1 MKRIYTILLIA
12 STLFFFA
19 CQQEE
24 NLAGGATGYLRLTV
38 NEDMST
44 NSRADVPEG
53 YKPEQ
58 IAVQIVNA
66 EGETVEETEDWEL
79 WQNKSIELPVGTY
92 TIKASSN
99 GWDGQAAGFDIPY
112 YTGSK
117 EVTITAGGEV
127 NETITC
133 TLANVKVTVNFDKA
147 LLTKVR
153 SVAATV
159 DDDAVSN
166 GASPTYSLSFESTET
181 RSAYFPVSRLF
192 ANITVVNNEG
202 ASNSMRKELT
212 DAEGNPVKARDHF
225 ILNIKESGTGESG
238 ISVTVDPTTHEYSYT
253 FNVSTKSEGSTTEPE
268 EPTGSATLVASP
280 WDRLAY
286 LKATNVDAG
295 TNGSIDGLKF
305 QYRATAVTLAEGD
318 ETPWTDI
325 VTTAEESTYIAML
338 TGLTASTTYEYR
350 VVNGEGTQIGSAQS
364 FTTGEADAQTALVN
378 GGFEDW
384 CERSAGTA
392 LGKKNTTFPCSETDY
407 DAGKLFWDTSNRGAN
422 SAGQLD
428 PTNKADDLIISG
440 TYAARLESKLVNA
453 VIIKAFAAASLYTGS
468 FGAANMDMSATINFG
483 QPFTSRPVALHGYYQ
498 YSPQNVDNVGDDL
511 PADATVSEGNPDQ
524 CAIYIALA
532 KKTYTVNN
540 RQENTFI
547 DFEGDE
553 NIIAYGT
560 IEGDYVKTNGAAN
573 GYTEFTIPLQY
584 KESQF
589 GAIPTHII
597 IVCSASKYGDY
608 FTGGEGSTLYVDDF
622 SLVYEGT
629 PAIWKNK

>member
-24 NLAGGATGYLRLTV
+24 NLTGGATGYLRLTV

-44 NSRADVPEG
+44 NSRAVPEN

-66 EGETVEETEDWEL
+66 EGETVKETEDWEL
-79 WQNKSIELPVGTY
+79 WSGKQIELPVGKY

-99 GWDGQAAGFDIPY
+99 GFDGKDAGFDIPY

-117 EVTITAGGEV
+117 GVTITANGEA
-127 NETITC
+127 NETIIC
-133 TLANVKVTVNFDKA
+133 KLANVKVTVNFDPA
-147 LLTKVR
+147 LIAKVR

-159 DDDAVSN
+159 DNDEVPNDGTPAV
-166 GASPTYSLSFESTET
+166 YSLAFDTEET
-181 RSAYFPVSRLF
+181 RSGYFPVTKLF
-192 ANITVVNNEG
+192 ASITVVNKDG
-202 ASNSMRKELT
+202 DSHSMRKELT

-225 ILNIKESGTGESG
+225 ILNIKETDTGEQG
-238 ISVTVDPTTHEYSYT
+238 ITVTVDPTTHEYSYT
-253 FNVSTKSEGSTTEPE
+253 FNVSTK
-268 EPTGSATLVASP
+268 PTSGATLTAGA

-286 LKATNVDAG
+286 LKATNVSTG
-295 TNGSIDGLKF
+295 TGVSTEGMKF
-305 QYRATAVTLAEGD
+305 QYRAAVETATLAED
-318 ETPWTDI
+318 EESGWTDV
-325 VTTAEESTYIAML
+325 VTTTEENNHTAML
-338 TGLTASTTYEYR
+338 TGLAAETAYEYR
-350 VVNGEGTQIGSAQS
+350 LVNGNGEVIATQS

-384 CERSAGTA
+384 CVRSAKTA
-392 LGKKNTTFPCSETDY
+392 LTNKNTTFPCSETDY
-407 DAGKLFWDTSNRGAN
+407 DAGNLYWDTSNRGAN
-422 SAGQLD
+422 SISQMD
-428 PTNKADDLIISG
+428 PTNKSTDFVIAG
-440 TYAARLESKLVNA
+440 TYAAKLQSVK
-453 VIIKAFAAASLYTGS
+453 VLGSIFAAASMYTGS
-468 FGAANMDMSATINFG
+468 FGDASMDMSATINFG
-483 QPFTSRPVALHGYYQ
+483 RSFTSRPIALHGYYQ
-498 YSPQNVDNVGDDL
+498 YSPANVDAVGDNL

-524 CAIYIALA
+524 CAIYVALT
-532 KKTYTVNN
+532 KKTYTINN
-540 RQENTFI
+540 KQEDTFI

-622 SLVYEGT
+622 SLVYDGA

>member
-66 EGETVEETEDWEL
+66 EGETVEETEDWIL

-117 EVTITAGGEV
+117 EVTIAADKEV

-159 DDDAVSN
+159 DNDAVSN
-166 GASPTYSLSFESTET
+166 GTSATYRLAFESTES

-202 ASNSMRKELT
+202 VSNSMRKELT

-253 FNVSTKSEGSTTEPE
+253 FNVSTK
-268 EPTGSATLVASP
+268 PTSGATMTAGA

-286 LKATNVDAG
+286 LQATNVVPG
-295 TNGSIDGLKF
+295 TGVSTEGMKF
-305 QYRATAVTLAEGD
+305 QYREASETAVLAETD
-318 ETPWTDI
+318 EASWTDV
-325 VTTAEESTYIAML
+325 VTTTEENNYTAML
-338 TGLTASTTYEYR
+338 SGLTAETAYEYR
-350 VVNGEGTQIGSAQS
+350 LVNGNGDVISTQS
-364 FTTGEADAQTALVN
+364 FTTSEADAQTALVN

-384 CERSAGTA
+384 CVRSAKTA
-392 LGKKNTTFPCSETDY
+392 IANKNTTFPCSETDY
-407 DAGKLFWDTSNRGAN
+407 DAGNLYWDTSNRGAN
-422 SAGQLD
+422 SISQMD
-428 PTNKADDLIISG
+428 PTNKSTDFVIAG
-440 TYAARLESKLVNA
+440 TYAAKLQSVK
-453 VIIKAFAAASLYTGS
+453 VLGSIFAAASLYTGS
-468 FGAANMDMSATINFG
+468 FGGADMDMSATINFG
-483 QPFTSRPVALHGYYQ
+483 RSFTSRPIALHGYYQ
-498 YSPQNVDNVGDDL
+498 YSPANVDAVGDNL

-524 CAIYIALA
+524 CAIYVALT
-532 KKTYTVNN
+532 KKTYTINN
-540 RQENTFI
+540 KQEDTFI

-629 PAIWKNK
+629 PSIWKNK

>member
-24 NLAGGATGYLRLTV
+24 NLTGGATGYLRLTV

-44 NSRADVPEG
+44 NSRAVPEN

-66 EGETVEETEDWEL
+66 EGETVKETEDWEL
-79 WQNKSIELPVGTY
+79 WSGKQIELPVGKY

-99 GWDGQAAGFDIPY
+99 GFDGKDAGFDIPY

-117 EVTITAGGEV
+117 EVTITANGEA
-127 NETITC
+127 NETIIC
-133 TLANVKVTVNFDKA
+133 KLANVKVTVNFDPA
-147 LLTKVR
+147 LIAKVR

-159 DDDAVSN
+159 DNDEVPNDGTPAV
-166 GASPTYSLSFESTET
+166 YSLAFDTEET
-181 RSAYFPVSRLF
+181 RSGYFPVTKLF
-192 ANITVVNNEG
+192 ASITVVNKDG
-202 ASNSMRKELT
+202 DSHSMRKELT

-225 ILNIKESGTGESG
+225 ILNIKETDTGEQG
-238 ISVTVDPTTHEYSYT
+238 ITVTVDPTTHEYSYT
-253 FNVSTKSEGSTTEPE
+253 FNVSTK
-268 EPTGSATLVASP
+268 PTSGATLTAGA

-286 LKATNVDAG
+286 LKATNVSTG
-295 TNGSIDGLKF
+295 TGVSTEGMKF
-305 QYRATAVTLAEGD
+305 QYRAAVETATLAED
-318 ETPWTDI
+318 EESGWTDV
-325 VTTAEESTYIAML
+325 VTTTEENNHTAML
-338 TGLTASTTYEYR
+338 TGLAAETAYEYR
-350 VVNGEGTQIGSAQS
+350 LVNGNGEVIASQS
-364 FTTGEADAQTALVN
+364 FTTGKADAQMALVN

-384 CERSAGTA
+384 CVRSAKTA
-392 LGKKNTTFPCSETDY
+392 IANKNTTFPCSETDY
-407 DAGKLFWDTSNRGAN
+407 DAGNLYWDTSNRGAN
-422 SAGQLD
+422 SISQMD
-428 PTNKADDLIISG
+428 PTNKSTDFVIAG
-440 TYAARLESKLVNA
+440 TYAAKLQSVK
-453 VIIKAFAAASLYTGS
+453 VLGSIFAAASMYTGS
-468 FGAANMDMSATINFG
+468 FGGASMDMSATINFG
-483 QPFTSRPVALHGYYQ
+483 RSFTSRPIALHGYYQ
-498 YSPQNVDNVGDDL
+498 YSPANVDAVGDNL

-524 CAIYIALA
+524 CAIYVALT
-532 KKTYTVNN
+532 KKTYTINN
-540 RQENTFI
+540 KQEDTFI

-622 SLVYEGT
+622 SLVYDGA

>member
-24 NLAGGATGYLRLTV
+24 NLTGGATGYLRLTV
-38 NEDMST
+38 NEDMNT
-44 NSRADVPEG
+44 NSRAVPEN

-66 EGETVEETEDWEL
+66 EGETVKETEDWEL
-79 WQNKSIELPVGTY
+79 WSGKQIELPVGKY

-99 GWDGQAAGFDIPY
+99 GFDGKDAGFDIPY

-117 EVTITAGGEV
+117 GVTITANGEA
-127 NETITC
+127 NETIIC
-133 TLANVKVTVNFDKA
+133 KLANVKVTVNFDPA
-147 LLTKVR
+147 LIAKVR

-159 DDDAVSN
+159 DNDEVPNDGTPAV
-166 GASPTYSLSFESTET
+166 YSLAFDTEET
-181 RSAYFPVSRLF
+181 RSGYFPVTKLF
-192 ANITVVNNEG
+192 ASITVVNKDG
-202 ASNSMRKELT
+202 DSHSMRKELT

-225 ILNIKESGTGESG
+225 ILNIKETDTGEQG
-238 ISVTVDPTTHEYSYT
+238 ITVTVDPTTHEYSYT
-253 FNVSTKSEGSTTEPE
+253 FNVSTK
-268 EPTGSATLVASP
+268 PTSGATLTAGA

-286 LKATNVDAG
+286 LKATNVSTG
-295 TNGSIDGLKF
+295 TGVSTEGMKF
-305 QYRATAVTLAEGD
+305 QYRAAVETATLAED
-318 ETPWTDI
+318 EESGWTDV
-325 VTTAEESTYIAML
+325 VTTTEENNHTAML
-338 TGLTASTTYEYR
+338 TGLAAETAYEYR
-350 VVNGEGTQIGSAQS
+350 LVNGNGEVIATQS

-384 CERSAGTA
+384 CVRSAKTA
-392 LGKKNTTFPCSETDY
+392 LTNKNTTFPCSETDY
-407 DAGKLFWDTSNRGAN
+407 DAGNLYWDTSNRGAN
-422 SAGQLD
+422 SISQMD
-428 PTNKADDLIISG
+428 PTNKSTDFVIAG
-440 TYAARLESKLVNA
+440 TYAAKLQSVK
-453 VIIKAFAAASLYTGS
+453 VLGSIFAAASMYTGS
-468 FGAANMDMSATINFG
+468 FGGASMDMSATINFG
-483 QPFTSRPVALHGYYQ
+483 RSFTSRPIALHGYYQ
-498 YSPQNVDNVGDDL
+498 YSPANVDAVGDNL

-524 CAIYIALA
+524 CAIYVALT
-532 KKTYTVNN
+532 KKAYTINN
-540 RQENTFI
+540 KQEDTFI

-622 SLVYEGT
+622 SLVYDGA

>member
-1 MKRIYTILLIA
+1 MKHIYTILLIA

-24 NLAGGATGYLRLTV
+24 NLAGGATGYLCLTV

-44 NSRADVPEG
+44 NSRAVPEN

-66 EGETVEETEDWEL
+66 EGETVKETEDWEL
-79 WQNKSIELPVGTY
+79 WSGKQIELPVGKY

-99 GWDGQAAGFDIPY
+99 GFDGKDAGFDIPY

-117 EVTITAGGEV
+117 EVTITANGEA
-127 NETITC
+127 NETIIC
-133 TLANVKVTVNFDKA
+133 KLANVKVTVNFDPA
-147 LLTKVR
+147 LIAKVR

-159 DDDAVSN
+159 DNDEVPNDGTPAVYRL
-166 GASPTYSLSFESTET
+166 AFDTEET
-181 RSAYFPVSRLF
+181 RSGYFPVTKLF
-192 ANITVVNNEG
+192 ASITVVNKDG
-202 ASNSMRKELT
+202 DSHSMRKELT

-253 FNVSTKSEGSTTEPE
+253 FNVSTK
-268 EPTGSATLVASP
+268 PTSGATMTAGA

-286 LKATNVDAG
+286 LQATNVVPG
-295 TNGSIDGLKF
+295 TGVSTEGMKF
-305 QYRATAVTLAEGD
+305 QYREASETAVLAETD
-318 ETPWTDI
+318 EASWTDV
-325 VTTAEESTYIAML
+325 VTTTEENKYTAML
-338 TGLTASTTYEYR
+338 TGLAAETAYEYR
-350 VVNGEGTQIGSAQS
+350 LVNGNGDVISTQS

-384 CERSAGTA
+384 CVRSAKTA
-392 LGKKNTTFPCSETDY
+392 MANKNTTFPCSETDY
-407 DAGKLFWDTSNRGAN
+407 DAGNLYWDTSNRGAN
-422 SAGQLD
+422 SISQMD
-428 PTNKADDLIISG
+428 PTNKSTDFVIAG
-440 TYAARLESKLVNA
+440 TYAAKLQSVK
-453 VIIKAFAAASLYTGS
+453 VLGSIFAAASLYTGS
-468 FGAANMDMSATINFG
+468 FGGAKMDMSATINFG
-483 QPFTSRPVALHGYYQ
+483 RSFTSRPIALHGYYQ
-498 YSPQNVDNVGDDL
+498 YSPANVDAVGDNL

-524 CAIYIALA
+524 CAIYVALT
-532 KKTYTVNN
+532 KKTYTINN
-540 RQENTFI
+540 KQEDTFI

-629 PAIWKNK
+629 PSIWKNK

>member
-24 NLAGGATGYLRLTV
+24 NLTGGATGYLRLTV

-44 NSRADVPEG
+44 NSRAVPEN

-66 EGETVEETEDWEL
+66 EGEMVKETEDWEL
-79 WQNKSIELPVGTY
+79 WGGKQIELPVGKY

-99 GWDGQAAGFDIPY
+99 GFDGKDAGFDIPY

-117 EVTITAGGEV
+117 EVTITANGEA
-127 NETITC
+127 NETIIC
-133 TLANVKVTVNFDKA
+133 KLANVKVTVNFDPA
-147 LLTKVR
+147 LIAKVR

-159 DDDAVSN
+159 DNDEVPNDGTPAV
-166 GASPTYSLSFESTET
+166 YSLAFDTEET
-181 RSAYFPVSRLF
+181 RSGYFPVTKLF
-192 ANITVVNNEG
+192 ASITVVNKDG
-202 ASNSMRKELT
+202 DSNSMRKELT

-364 FTTGEADAQTALVN
+364 FTTSEADAQTALVN

-384 CERSAGTA
+384 CVRSAKTA
-392 LGKKNTTFPCSETDY
+392 LTNKNTTFPCSETDY
-407 DAGKLFWDTSNRGAN
+407 DAGNLYWDTSNRGAN
-422 SAGQLD
+422 SISQMD
-428 PTNKADDLIISG
+428 PTNKSTDFVIAG
-440 TYAARLESKLVNA
+440 TYAAKLQSVK
-453 VIIKAFAAASLYTGS
+453 VLGSIFAAASMYTGS
-468 FGAANMDMSATINFG
+468 FGGASMDMSATINFG
-483 QPFTSRPVALHGYYQ
+483 RSFTSRPIALHGYYQ
-498 YSPQNVDNVGDDL
+498 YSPANVDAVGDNL

-524 CAIYIALA
+524 CAIYIALT
-532 KKTYTVNN
+532 KKTYTINN
-540 RQENTFI
+540 KQEDTFI

>member
-1 MKRIYTILLIA
+1 MKHIYTILLIA

-24 NLAGGATGYLRLTV
+24 NLTGGATGYLRLTV

-44 NSRADVPEG
+44 NSRADVPED

-66 EGETVEETEDWEL
+66 EGETVEETEDWKL
-79 WQNKSIELPVGTY
+79 WQDKPIKLPVGTY

-117 EVTITAGGEV
+117 EVTIAADDEV

-133 TLANVKVTVNFDKA
+133 TLANVKVTVNFDPA
-147 LLTKVR
+147 LLAKVR

-166 GASPTYSLSFESTET
+166 GTSATYSLAFTPTET
-181 RSAYFPVSRLF
+181 SSETPSAYFPVSRLF
-192 ANITVVNNEG
+192 ANVTVVNNEG
-202 ASNSMRKELT
+202 VSNSIRRELT
-212 DAEGNPVKARDHF
+212 DEDGNPVKARDHF
-225 ILNIKESGTGESG
+225 ILNIKESTESS

-253 FNVSTKSEGSTTEPE
+253 FNVSTK
-268 EPTGSATLVASP
+268 PTSGATMTAGA

-286 LKATNVDAG
+286 LQATNVVPG
-295 TNGSIDGLKF
+295 TGVSTEGMKF
-305 QYRATAVTLAEGD
+305 QYREASETAVLAETD
-318 ETPWTDI
+318 ETSWTDV
-325 VTTAEESTYIAML
+325 VTTTEENKYTAML
-338 TGLTASTTYEYR
+338 TGLTAETAYEYR
-350 VVNGEGTQIGSAQS
+350 LVNGNGDVISTQS
-364 FTTGEADAQTALVN
+364 FTTGEADAQTALQN

-384 CERSAGTA
+384 CTIQTQGL
-392 LGKKNTTFPCSETDY
+392 LGKVNTAYPNASADVN
-407 DAGKLFWDTSNRGAN
+407 FWDTSNTGAN
-422 SAGQLD
+422 TMSTND
-428 PTNKADDLIISG
+428 PTSSVTSPIVSG
-440 TYAARLESKLVNA
+440 THAAKLESKKV
-453 VIIKAFAAASLYTGS
+453 VIAFAAASLYTGT
-468 FGAANMDMSATINFG
+468 FGRVDMSSMSATLNFG
-483 QPFTSRPVALHGYYQ
+483 QPFTSRPIALHGYYQ
-498 YSPQNVDNVGDDL
+498 YTPANVDNVGDNL
-511 PADATVSEGNPDQ
+511 PADATVSEGNPDE
-524 CAIYIALA
+524 CSIYIAMA
-532 KKTYTVNN
+532 KKAYEIDNSN
-540 RQENTFI
+540 PDTFI
-547 DFEGDE
+547 DFEGDD

-608 FTGGEGSTLYVDDF
+608 MTGGKGSTLYVDDF

-629 PAIWKNK
+629 PSIWKNK

>member
-24 NLAGGATGYLRLTV
+24 NLTGGATGYLRLTV

-66 EGETVEETEDWEL
+66 EGETVEETEDWIL

-99 GWDGQAAGFDIPY
+99 GWDGQAAGFNIPY

-117 EVTITAGGEV
+117 EVTIAADKEV

-147 LLTKVR
+147 LLEKVR

-159 DDDAVSN
+159 DNDIVSN
-166 GASPTYSLSFESTET
+166 GTSATYSLAFESTES

-202 ASNSMRKELT
+202 VSNSMRKELT

-253 FNVSTKSEGSTTEPE
+253 FNVSTK
-268 EPTGSATLVASP
+268 PTSGATMTAGA

-286 LKATNVDAG
+286 LQATNVVPG
-295 TNGSIDGLKF
+295 TGVSTEGMKF
-305 QYRATAVTLAEGD
+305 QYRKASETAVLAETD
-318 ETPWTDI
+318 EASWTDV
-325 VTTAEESTYIAML
+325 VTTTEENKYTAML
-338 TGLTASTTYEYR
+338 SGLTAETAYEYR
-350 VVNGEGTQIGSAQS
+350 LVNGNGDVISTQS
-364 FTTGEADAQTALVN
+364 FTTSAADAQTALYN
-378 GGFEDW
+378 GGFELW
-384 CERSAGTA
+384 SQNGQTVYPENESSAG
-392 LGKKNTTFPCSETDY
+392 NTTS
-407 DAGKLFWDTSNRGAN
+407 FWNTSNPGTSQGLGAFGGAVN
-422 SAGQLD
+422 
-428 PTNKADDLIISG
+428 PTTSTTSPVVEG
-440 TYAARLESKLVNA
+440 TYAARLQSTNKLSV
-453 VIIKAFAAASLYTGS
+453 FAAASLYTGKFQGLS
-468 FGAANMDMSATINFG
+468 GMSANMEFG
-483 QPFTSRPVALHGYYQ
+483 QPFTSRPIALHGYYQ
-498 YSPQNVDNVGDDL
+498 YTPQKINHVDR
-511 PADATVSEGNPDQ
+511 TPDGVTITNGETMDE
-524 CAIYIALA
+524 CSIFIALA
-532 KKTYTVNN
+532 KKSFTFNN
-540 RQENTFI
+540 KKEEEYI
-547 DFEGDE
+547 DYEGDD
-553 NIIAYGT
+553 NIIAYGALPS
-560 IEGDYVKTNGAAN
+560 GAATNETANN
-573 GYTEFTIPLQY
+573 GYKEFTIPLQY

-589 GAIPTHII
+589 GETPTYII

-608 FTGGEGSTLYVDDF
+608 MTGADNSLLYLDDF
-622 SLVYEGT
+622 SLIYEGT

>member
-66 EGETVEETEDWEL
+66 EGETVEETEDWIL

-99 GWDGQAAGFDIPY
+99 GWDGQAAGFNIPY

-117 EVTITAGGEV
+117 EVTIAADKEV

-159 DDDAVSN
+159 DNDTVSN
-166 GASPTYSLSFESTET
+166 GTSATYRLAFESTES

-202 ASNSMRKELT
+202 VSNSMRKELT

-253 FNVSTKSEGSTTEPE
+253 FNVSTK
-268 EPTGSATLVASP
+268 PTSGATMTAGA

-286 LKATNVDAG
+286 LQATNVVPG
-295 TNGSIDGLKF
+295 TGVSTEGMKF
-305 QYRATAVTLAEGD
+305 QYREASETAVLAETD
-318 ETPWTDI
+318 EASWTDV
-325 VTTAEESTYIAML
+325 VTTTEENKYTAML
-338 TGLTASTTYEYR
+338 SGLTAETAYEYR
-350 VVNGEGTQIGSAQS
+350 LVNGNGDVISTQS
-364 FTTGEADAQTALVN
+364 FTTSAADAQTALYN
-378 GGFEDW
+378 GGFELW
-384 CERSAGTA
+384 SQNGQTVYPENESSAG
-392 LGKKNTTFPCSETDY
+392 NTTS
-407 DAGKLFWDTSNRGAN
+407 FWNTSNPGTSQGLGAIGGAVN
-422 SAGQLD
+422 
-428 PTNKADDLIISG
+428 PTTGITSPVVSG
-440 TYAARLESKLVNA
+440 TYAAKLQSTNKLSV
-453 VIIKAFAAASLYTGS
+453 FAAASLYTGKFQGLS
-468 FGAANMDMSATINFG
+468 GMSANMEFG
-483 QPFTSRPVALHGYYQ
+483 QPFTSRPIALHGYYQ
-498 YSPQNVDNVGDDL
+498 YTPQKINHVDR
-511 PADATVSEGNPDQ
+511 TPDGVTITNGETMDE
-524 CAIYIALA
+524 CSIFIALA
-532 KKTYTVNN
+532 KKSFTFNN
-540 RQENTFI
+540 KKEEEYI
-547 DFEGDE
+547 DYEGDD
-553 NIIAYGT
+553 NIIAYGALPS
-560 IEGDYVKTNGAAN
+560 GAATNETANN
-573 GYTEFTIPLQY
+573 GYKEFTIPLQY

-589 GAIPTHII
+589 GETPTHII

-608 FTGGEGSTLYVDDF
+608 MTGADNSLLYLDDF
-622 SLVYEGT
+622 SLIYEGT

>member
-19 CQQEE
+19 CQQED

-44 NSRADVPEG
+44 NSRADVPED
-53 YKPEQ
+53 YKPGQ

-66 EGETVEETEDWEL
+66 EGETVEETEDWKL

-147 LLTKVR
+147 LLTKVH

-253 FNVSTKSEGSTTEPE
+253 FNVSTK
-268 EPTGSATLVASP
+268 PTSGATMTAGA

-286 LKATNVDAG
+286 LQATNVVPG
-295 TNGSIDGLKF
+295 TGVSTEGMKF
-305 QYRATAVTLAEGD
+305 QYREASETAVLAETD
-318 ETPWTDI
+318 ETSWTDV
-325 VTTAEESTYIAML
+325 VTTTEENKYTAML
-338 TGLTASTTYEYR
+338 TGLTAETAYEYR
-350 VVNGEGTQIGSAQS
+350 LVNGDGDVIATQS
-364 FTTGEADAQTALVN
+364 FTTGKADAQTELYN
-378 GGFEDW
+378 GGFELW
-384 CERSAGTA
+384 TTGSADGDKTVYPSSA
-392 LGKKNTTFPCSETDY
+392 DE
-407 DAGKLFWDTSNRGAN
+407 AGNKTSFWNTSNPGTSQGLAATFGGAVN
-422 SAGQLD
+422 PTTSTTD
-428 PTNKADDLIISG
+428 PVIEGAYAAKLQSTNKLS
-440 TYAARLESKLVNA
+440 V
-453 VIIKAFAAASLYTGS
+453 FAAASLYTGKFQGLS
-468 FGAANMDMSATINFG
+468 GMSANMEFG
-483 QPFTSRPVALHGYYQ
+483 QPFTSRPIALHGYYQ
-498 YSPQNVDNVGDDL
+498 YTPQKINHVDR
-511 PADATVSEGNPDQ
+511 TPDGVTITKDETMDE
-524 CAIYIALA
+524 CSIFIALA
-532 KKTYTVNN
+532 KKSFTFNN
-540 RQENTFI
+540 NKEEEYI
-547 DFEGDE
+547 DYEGDD
-553 NIIAYGT
+553 NIIAYGALPSGT
-560 IEGDYVKTNGAAN
+560 ATNETANN
-573 GYTEFTIPLQY
+573 GYKEFTIPLQY

-589 GAIPTHII
+589 DETPTHII

-608 FTGGEGSTLYVDDF
+608 MTGADNSLLYVDDF

-629 PAIWKNK
+629 PSIWKNK

>member
-24 NLAGGATGYLRLTV
+24 NLTGGATGYLRLTV

-44 NSRADVPEG
+44 NSRAVPEN

-66 EGETVEETEDWEL
+66 EGETVKETEDWEL
-79 WQNKSIELPVGTY
+79 WSGKQIELPVGKY

-99 GWDGQAAGFDIPY
+99 GFDGKDAGFDIPY

-117 EVTITAGGEV
+117 GVTITANGEA
-127 NETITC
+127 NETIIC
-133 TLANVKVTVNFDKA
+133 KLANVKVTVNFDPA
-147 LLTKVR
+147 LIAKVR

-159 DDDAVSN
+159 DNDEVPNDGTPAV
-166 GASPTYSLSFESTET
+166 YSLAFDTEET
-181 RSAYFPVSRLF
+181 RSGYFPVTKLF
-192 ANITVVNNEG
+192 ASITVVNKDG
-202 ASNSMRKELT
+202 DSHSMRKELT

-225 ILNIKESGTGESG
+225 ILNIKETDTGEQG
-238 ISVTVDPTTHEYSYT
+238 ITVTVDPTTHEYSYT
-253 FNVSTKSEGSTTEPE
+253 FNVSTK
-268 EPTGSATLVASP
+268 PTSGATLTAGA

-286 LKATNVDAG
+286 LKATNVSTG
-295 TNGSIDGLKF
+295 TGVSAEGMKF
-305 QYRATAVTLAEGD
+305 QYRAAVETATLAED
-318 ETPWTDI
+318 EEAGWTDV
-325 VTTAEESTYIAML
+325 VTTTEENNYTAML
-338 TGLTASTTYEYR
+338 TGLAAETGYECR
-350 VVNGEGTQIGSAQS
+350 LVNGDGDVIATQS
-364 FTTGEADAQTALVN
+364 FTTGKADAQTALVN

-384 CERSAGTA
+384 CVRSAKTA
-392 LGKKNTTFPCSETDY
+392 LTNKNTTFPCSETDY
-407 DAGKLFWDTSNRGAN
+407 DAGNLYWDTSNRGAN
-422 SAGQLD
+422 SISQMD
-428 PTNKADDLIISG
+428 PTNKSTDFVIAG
-440 TYAARLESKLVNA
+440 TYAAKLQSVK
-453 VIIKAFAAASLYTGS
+453 VLGSIFAAASMYTGS
-468 FGAANMDMSATINFG
+468 FGGASMDMSATINFG
-483 QPFTSRPVALHGYYQ
+483 RSFTSRPIALHGYYQ
-498 YSPQNVDNVGDDL
+498 YSPANVDAVGDNL

-524 CAIYIALA
+524 CAIYVALT
-532 KKTYTVNN
+532 KKTYTINN
-540 RQENTFI
+540 KQEDTFI

-622 SLVYEGT
+622 SLVYDGA

>member
-1 MKRIYTILLIA
+1 MKRIYTILLVV

-24 NLAGGATGYLRLTV
+24 NLLGGATGYLRLTV

-44 NSRADVPEG
+44 NSRAVPEN

-66 EGETVEETEDWEL
+66 EGETVKETEDWEL
-79 WQNKSIELPVGTY
+79 WSGKQIELPVGKY

-99 GWDGQAAGFDIPY
+99 GFDGKDAGFDIPY

-117 EVTITAGGEV
+117 GVTITANGEA
-127 NETITC
+127 NETIIC
-133 TLANVKVTVNFDKA
+133 KLANVKVTVNFDPA
-147 LLTKVR
+147 LIAKVR

-159 DDDAVSN
+159 DNDEVPNDGTPAV
-166 GASPTYSLSFESTET
+166 YSLAFDTEET
-181 RSAYFPVSRLF
+181 RSGYFPVTKLF
-192 ANITVVNNEG
+192 ASITVVNKDG
-202 ASNSMRKELT
+202 DSHSMRKELT

-225 ILNIKESGTGESG
+225 ILNIKETDTGEQG
-238 ISVTVDPTTHEYSYT
+238 ITVTVDPTTHEYSYT
-253 FNVSTKSEGSTTEPE
+253 FNVSTK
-268 EPTGSATLVASP
+268 PTSGATLTAGA

-286 LKATNVDAG
+286 LKATNVSTG
-295 TNGSIDGLKF
+295 TGVSTEGMKF
-305 QYRATAVTLAEGD
+305 QYRAAVETATLAED
-318 ETPWTDI
+318 EESGWTDV
-325 VTTAEESTYIAML
+325 VTTTEENNHTAML
-338 TGLTASTTYEYR
+338 TGLAAETAYEYR
-350 VVNGEGTQIGSAQS
+350 LVNGNGEVIATQS

-384 CERSAGTA
+384 CVRSAKTA
-392 LGKKNTTFPCSETDY
+392 LTNKNTTFPCSETDY
-407 DAGKLFWDTSNRGAN
+407 DAGNLYWDTSNRGAN
-422 SAGQLD
+422 SISQMD
-428 PTNKADDLIISG
+428 PTNKSTDFVIAG
-440 TYAARLESKLVNA
+440 TYAAKLQSVK
-453 VIIKAFAAASLYTGS
+453 VLGSIFAAASMYTGS
-468 FGAANMDMSATINFG
+468 FGGASMDMSATINFG
-483 QPFTSRPVALHGYYQ
+483 RSFTSRPIALHGYYQ
-498 YSPQNVDNVGDDL
+498 YSPANVDAVGDNL

-524 CAIYIALA
+524 CAIYVALT
-532 KKTYTVNN
+532 KKTYTINN
-540 RQENTFI
+540 KQEDTFI

>member
-1 MKRIYTILLIA
+1 M
-12 STLFFFA
+12 
-19 CQQEE
+19 
-24 NLAGGATGYLRLTV
+24 
-38 NEDMST
+38 
-44 NSRADVPEG
+44 
-53 YKPEQ
+53 
-58 IAVQIVNA
+58 
-66 EGETVEETEDWEL
+66 
-79 WQNKSIELPVGTY
+79 
-92 TIKASSN
+92 
-99 GWDGQAAGFDIPY
+99 
-112 YTGSK
+112 
-117 EVTITAGGEV
+117 TAG
-127 NETITC
+127 
-133 TLANVKVTVNFDKA
+133 A
-147 LLTKVR
+147 
-153 SVAATV
+153 
-159 DDDAVSN
+159 
-166 GASPTYSLSFESTET
+166 
-181 RSAYFPVSRLF
+181 
-192 ANITVVNNEG
+192 
-202 ASNSMRKELT
+202 
-212 DAEGNPVKARDHF
+212 
-225 ILNIKESGTGESG
+225 
-238 ISVTVDPTTHEYSYT
+238 
-253 FNVSTKSEGSTTEPE
+253 
-268 EPTGSATLVASP
+268 

-286 LKATNVDAG
+286 LQATNVVPG
-295 TNGSIDGLKF
+295 TGVSTEGMKF
-305 QYRATAVTLAEGD
+305 QYREASETAVLAETD
-318 ETPWTDI
+318 ETSWTDV
-325 VTTAEESTYIAML
+325 VTTTEENKYTAML
-338 TGLTASTTYEYR
+338 TGLTAETAYEYR
-350 VVNGEGTQIGSAQS
+350 LVNGNGDVISTQS

-392 LGKKNTTFPCSETDY
+392 LGNKNTTFPCSETDY

-440 TYAARLESKLVNA
+440 TYAACLESKLVNA
-453 VIIKAFAAASLYTGS
+453 FIIKAFAAASLYTGS

-498 YSPQNVDNVGDDL
+498 YSPQNVDNVGDNL

-540 RQENTFI
+540 QQENTFI

-608 FTGGEGSTLYVDDF
+608 FTGGKGSTLYVDDF

-629 PAIWKNK
+629 PSIWKNK

>member
-19 CQQEE
+19 CQQEG
-24 NLAGGATGYLRLTV
+24 NLTGGATGYLRLTV

-66 EGETVEETEDWEL
+66 EGETVEETEDWKL

-117 EVTITAGGEV
+117 EVTIAADKEV

-133 TLANVKVTVNFDKA
+133 TLTNVKVTVNFDKA
-147 LLTKVR
+147 LLAKVR

-159 DDDAVSN
+159 DNDAVSN
-166 GASPTYSLSFESTET
+166 GTSATYSLAFESTES

-202 ASNSMRKELT
+202 VSNSMRKELT

-350 VVNGEGTQIGSAQS
+350 VVNGEGTQIGSTQS
-364 FTTGEADAQTALVN
+364 FTTGEADAQTALYN
-378 GGFEDW
+378 GGFELW
-384 CERSAGTA
+384 SQNGQTVYPENESSAG
-392 LGKKNTTFPCSETDY
+392 NTTS
-407 DAGKLFWDTSNRGAN
+407 FWNTSNPGTSQGLGAFGGAVN
-422 SAGQLD
+422 
-428 PTNKADDLIISG
+428 PTTSTTSPVVEG
-440 TYAARLESKLVNA
+440 TYAAKLQSTNKLSV
-453 VIIKAFAAASLYTGS
+453 FAAASLYTGKFQGLS
-468 FGAANMDMSATINFG
+468 GMSANMEFG
-483 QPFTSRPVALHGYYQ
+483 QPFTSRPIALHGYYQ
-498 YSPQNVDNVGDDL
+498 YTPQKINHVDG
-511 PADATVSEGNPDQ
+511 TPDGVTITNGETMDE
-524 CAIYIALA
+524 CSIFIALA
-532 KKTYTVNN
+532 KKSFTFNN
-540 RQENTFI
+540 KKEEEYI
-547 DFEGDE
+547 DYEGDD
-553 NIIAYGT
+553 NIIAYGALPS
-560 IEGDYVKTNGAAN
+560 GAATNETANN
-573 GYTEFTIPLQY
+573 GYKEFTIPLQY

-589 GAIPTHII
+589 GETPTHII

-608 FTGGEGSTLYVDDF
+608 MTGADNSLLYLDDF
-622 SLVYEGT
+622 SLIYEGT

>member
-24 NLAGGATGYLRLTV
+24 NLTGGATGYLRLTV

-44 NSRADVPEG
+44 NSRAVPEN

-66 EGETVEETEDWEL
+66 EGETVKETEDWEL
-79 WQNKSIELPVGTY
+79 WSGKQIELPVGKY

-99 GWDGQAAGFDIPY
+99 GFDGKDAGFDIPY

-117 EVTITAGGEV
+117 GVTITANGEA
-127 NETITC
+127 NETIIC
-133 TLANVKVTVNFDKA
+133 KLANVKVTVNFDPA
-147 LLTKVR
+147 LIAKVR

-159 DDDAVSN
+159 DNDEVPNDGTPAV
-166 GASPTYSLSFESTET
+166 YSLAFDTEET
-181 RSAYFPVSRLF
+181 RSGYFPVTKLF
-192 ANITVVNNEG
+192 ASITVVNKDG
-202 ASNSMRKELT
+202 DSHSMRKELT

-253 FNVSTKSEGSTTEPE
+253 FNVSTK
-268 EPTGSATLVASP
+268 PTSGATMTAGA

-286 LKATNVDAG
+286 LQATNVVPG
-295 TNGSIDGLKF
+295 TGVSTEGMKF
-305 QYRATAVTLAEGD
+305 QYREASETAVLAETD
-318 ETPWTDI
+318 EASWTDV
-325 VTTAEESTYIAML
+325 VTTTEENNYTAML
-338 TGLTASTTYEYR
+338 SGLTAETAYEYR
-350 VVNGEGTQIGSAQS
+350 LVNGNGDVISTQS
-364 FTTGEADAQTALVN
+364 FTTGEADAQTALQN

-384 CERSAGTA
+384 CTIQTQGLFGKVNTAYPNASADV
-392 LGKKNTTFPCSETDY
+392 N
-407 DAGKLFWDTSNRGAN
+407 FWDTSNTGAN
-422 SAGQLD
+422 TMSTND
-428 PTNKADDLIISG
+428 PTSSVTSPIVSG
-440 TYAARLESKLVNA
+440 THAAKLESKKV
-453 VIIKAFAAASLYTGS
+453 VIAFAAASLYTGT
-468 FGAANMDMSATINFG
+468 FGSVQMSSMSATLNFG
-483 QPFTSRPVALHGYYQ
+483 QPFTSRPIALHGYYQ
-498 YSPQNVDNVGDDL
+498 YTPANVDNVGDNL
-511 PADATVSEGNPDQ
+511 PADATVSEGNPDE
-524 CAIYIALA
+524 CSIYIAMA
-532 KKTYTVNN
+532 KKAYEIDNSN
-540 RQENTFI
+540 PDTFI
-547 DFEGDE
+547 DFEGDD

>member
-1 MKRIYTILLIA
+1 MKRIYTILLVV

-24 NLAGGATGYLRLTV
+24 NLLGGATGYLRLTV

-44 NSRADVPEG
+44 NSRAVPEN

-66 EGETVEETEDWEL
+66 EGETVKETEDWEL
-79 WQNKSIELPVGTY
+79 WGGKQIELPVGKY

-99 GWDGQAAGFDIPY
+99 GFDGKDAGFDIPY

-117 EVTITAGGEV
+117 EVTITANGEA
-127 NETITC
+127 NETIIC
-133 TLANVKVTVNFDKA
+133 KLANVKVTVNFDPA
-147 LLTKVR
+147 LIAKVR

-159 DDDAVSN
+159 DNDEVPNDGTPAV
-166 GASPTYSLSFESTET
+166 YSLAFDTEET
-181 RSAYFPVSRLF
+181 RSGYFPVTKLF
-192 ANITVVNNEG
+192 ASITVVNKDG
-202 ASNSMRKELT
+202 DSHSMRKELT

-253 FNVSTKSEGSTTEPE
+253 FNVSTK
-268 EPTGSATLVASP
+268 PTSGATMTAGA

-286 LKATNVDAG
+286 LQATNVVPG
-295 TNGSIDGLKF
+295 TGVSTEGMKF
-305 QYRATAVTLAEGD
+305 QYREASETAVLAETD
-318 ETPWTDI
+318 ETSWTDV
-325 VTTAEESTYIAML
+325 VTTTEENKYTAML
-338 TGLTASTTYEYR
+338 TGLTAETAYEYR
-350 VVNGEGTQIGSAQS
+350 LVNGNGDVISTQS
-364 FTTGEADAQTALVN
+364 FTTSEADAQTALVN

-384 CERSAGTA
+384 CVRSAGTA
-392 LGKKNTTFPCSETDY
+392 IGDKNTTFPCSETDY

-468 FGAANMDMSATINFG
+468 FGGANLDMSATINFG
-483 QPFTSRPVALHGYYQ
+483 QSFTSRPIALHGYYQ
-498 YSPQNVDNVGDDL
+498 YSPKNVDNVGDNL

-540 RQENTFI
+540 KQENTFI

-560 IEGDYVKTNGAAN
+560 IEGDYVTTDEAAN

-589 GAIPTHII
+589 GETPTHII

-608 FTGGEGSTLYVDDF
+608 FTGGKGSTLYVDDF

>member
-24 NLAGGATGYLRLTV
+24 NLTGGATGYLRLTV

-44 NSRADVPEG
+44 NSRAVPEN

-66 EGETVEETEDWEL
+66 EGETVKETEDWEL
-79 WQNKSIELPVGTY
+79 WSGKQIELPVGKY

-99 GWDGQAAGFDIPY
+99 GFDGKDAGFDIPY

-117 EVTITAGGEV
+117 GVTITANGEA
-127 NETITC
+127 NETIIC
-133 TLANVKVTVNFDKA
+133 KLANVKVTVNFDPA
-147 LLTKVR
+147 LIAKVR

-159 DDDAVSN
+159 DNDEVPNDGTPAV
-166 GASPTYSLSFESTET
+166 YSLAFDTEET
-181 RSAYFPVSRLF
+181 RSGYFPVTKLF
-192 ANITVVNNEG
+192 ASITVVNKDG
-202 ASNSMRKELT
+202 DSHSMRKELT

-253 FNVSTKSEGSTTEPE
+253 FNVSTK
-268 EPTGSATLVASP
+268 PTSGATMTAGA

-286 LKATNVDAG
+286 LQATNVVPG
-295 TNGSIDGLKF
+295 TGVSTEGMKF
-305 QYRATAVTLAEGD
+305 QYREASETAVLAETD
-318 ETPWTDI
+318 EASWTDV
-325 VTTAEESTYIAML
+325 VTTTEENNYTAML
-338 TGLTASTTYEYR
+338 SGLTAETAYEYR
-350 VVNGEGTQIGSAQS
+350 LVNGNGDVISTQS
-364 FTTGEADAQTALVN
+364 FTTGEADAQTALQN

-384 CERSAGTA
+384 CTIQTQGLFGKVNTAYPNASADV
-392 LGKKNTTFPCSETDY
+392 N
-407 DAGKLFWDTSNRGAN
+407 FWDTSNTGAN
-422 SAGQLD
+422 TMSTND
-428 PTNKADDLIISG
+428 PTSSVTSPIVSG
-440 TYAARLESKLVNA
+440 THAAKLESKKV
-453 VIIKAFAAASLYTGS
+453 VIAFAAASLYTGT
-468 FGAANMDMSATINFG
+468 FGSVQMSSMSATLNFG
-483 QPFTSRPVALHGYYQ
+483 QPFTSRPIALHGYYQ
-498 YSPQNVDNVGDDL
+498 YTPANVDNVGDNL
-511 PADATVSEGNPDQ
+511 PADATVSEGNPDE
-524 CAIYIALA
+524 CSIYIAMA
-532 KKTYTVNN
+532 KKAYEIDNSN
-540 RQENTFI
+540 PDTFI
-547 DFEGDE
+547 DFEGDD

-622 SLVYEGT
+622 SLVYDGA

>member
-1 MKRIYTILLIA
+1 MKHIYTILLIA

-19 CQQEE
+19 CQQED

-66 EGETVEETEDWEL
+66 EGETVEETEDWKL

-99 GWDGQAAGFDIPY
+99 GWDGQAAGFNIPY

-117 EVTITAGGEV
+117 EVTIAADKEV

-147 LLTKVR
+147 LLAKVR

-159 DDDAVSN
+159 DNDAVSN
-166 GASPTYSLSFESTET
+166 GTSATYSLAFESTES

-202 ASNSMRKELT
+202 VSNSMRKELT

-364 FTTGEADAQTALVN
+364 FTTSEADAQTALVN

-384 CERSAGTA
+384 CVRSAKTA
-392 LGKKNTTFPCSETDY
+392 LTNKNTTFPCSETDY
-407 DAGKLFWDTSNRGAN
+407 DAGNLYWDTSNRGAN
-422 SAGQLD
+422 SISQMD
-428 PTNKADDLIISG
+428 PTNKSTDFVIAG
-440 TYAARLESKLVNA
+440 TYAAKLQSVK
-453 VIIKAFAAASLYTGS
+453 VLGSIFAAASMYTGS
-468 FGAANMDMSATINFG
+468 FGDASMDMSATINFG
-483 QPFTSRPVALHGYYQ
+483 RSFTSRPIALHGYYQ
-498 YSPQNVDNVGDDL
+498 YSPANVDAVGDNL

-524 CAIYIALA
+524 CAIYIALT
-532 KKTYTVNN
+532 KKTYTINN
-540 RQENTFI
+540 KQEDTFI

-608 FTGGEGSTLYVDDF
+608 MTGGEGSTLYVDDF
-622 SLVYEGT
+622 SLVYDGA

>member
-66 EGETVEETEDWEL
+66 EGETVEETEDWIL

-99 GWDGQAAGFDIPY
+99 GWDGQAAGFNIPY

-117 EVTITAGGEV
+117 EVTIAADKEV

-159 DDDAVSN
+159 DNDTVSN
-166 GASPTYSLSFESTET
+166 GTSATYRLAFESTES

-202 ASNSMRKELT
+202 VSNSMRKELT

-253 FNVSTKSEGSTTEPE
+253 FNVSTK
-268 EPTGSATLVASP
+268 PTSGATMTAGA

-286 LKATNVDAG
+286 LQATNVVPG
-295 TNGSIDGLKF
+295 TGVSTEGMKF
-305 QYRATAVTLAEGD
+305 QYRKASETAVLAETD
-318 ETPWTDI
+318 EASWTDV
-325 VTTAEESTYIAML
+325 VTTTEENKYTAML
-338 TGLTASTTYEYR
+338 SGLTAETAYEYR
-350 VVNGEGTQIGSAQS
+350 LVNGNGDVISTQS
-364 FTTGEADAQTALVN
+364 FTTSAADAQTALYN
-378 GGFEDW
+378 GGFELW
-384 CERSAGTA
+384 SQNGQTVYPENESSAG
-392 LGKKNTTFPCSETDY
+392 NTTS
-407 DAGKLFWDTSNRGAN
+407 FWNTSNPGTSQGLGAIGGAVN
-422 SAGQLD
+422 
-428 PTNKADDLIISG
+428 PTTGITSPVVSG
-440 TYAARLESKLVNA
+440 TYAAKLQSTNKLSV
-453 VIIKAFAAASLYTGS
+453 FAAASLYTGKFQGLS
-468 FGAANMDMSATINFG
+468 GMSANMEFG
-483 QPFTSRPVALHGYYQ
+483 QPFTSRPIALHGYYQ
-498 YSPQNVDNVGDDL
+498 YTPQKINHVDR
-511 PADATVSEGNPDQ
+511 TPDGVTITNGETMDE
-524 CAIYIALA
+524 CSIFIALA
-532 KKTYTVNN
+532 KKSFTFNN
-540 RQENTFI
+540 KKEEEYI
-547 DFEGDE
+547 DYEGDD
-553 NIIAYGT
+553 NIIAYGALPS
-560 IEGDYVKTNGAAN
+560 GAATNETANN
-573 GYTEFTIPLQY
+573 GYKEFTIPLQY

-589 GAIPTHII
+589 GETPTHII

-608 FTGGEGSTLYVDDF
+608 MTGADNSLLYLDDF
-622 SLVYEGT
+622 SLIYEGT

>member
-66 EGETVEETEDWEL
+66 EGETVEETEDWIL

-99 GWDGQAAGFDIPY
+99 GWDGQAAGFNIPY

-117 EVTITAGGEV
+117 EVTIAADKEV

-202 ASNSMRKELT
+202 VSNSMRKELT

-253 FNVSTKSEGSTTEPE
+253 FNVSTK
-268 EPTGSATLVASP
+268 PTSGATMTAGA

-286 LKATNVDAG
+286 LQATNVVPG
-295 TNGSIDGLKF
+295 TGVSTEGMKF
-305 QYRATAVTLAEGD
+305 QYRKASETAVLAETD
-318 ETPWTDI
+318 EASWTDV
-325 VTTAEESTYIAML
+325 VTTTEENKYTAML
-338 TGLTASTTYEYR
+338 SGLTAETAYEYR
-350 VVNGEGTQIGSAQS
+350 LVNGNGDVISTQS
-364 FTTGEADAQTALVN
+364 FTTSAADAQTALYN
-378 GGFEDW
+378 GGFELW
-384 CERSAGTA
+384 SQNGQTVYPENESSAG
-392 LGKKNTTFPCSETDY
+392 NTTS
-407 DAGKLFWDTSNRGAN
+407 FWNTSNPGTSQGLGAIGGAVN
-422 SAGQLD
+422 
-428 PTNKADDLIISG
+428 PTTGITSPVVSG
-440 TYAARLESKLVNA
+440 TYAAKLQSTNKLSV
-453 VIIKAFAAASLYTGS
+453 FAAASLYTGKFQGLS
-468 FGAANMDMSATINFG
+468 GMSANMEFG
-483 QPFTSRPVALHGYYQ
+483 QPFTSRPIALHGYYQ
-498 YSPQNVDNVGDDL
+498 YTPQKINHVDR
-511 PADATVSEGNPDQ
+511 TPDGVTITNGETMDE
-524 CAIYIALA
+524 CSIFIALA
-532 KKTYTVNN
+532 KKSFTFNN
-540 RQENTFI
+540 KKEEEYI
-547 DFEGDE
+547 DYEGDD
-553 NIIAYGT
+553 NIIAYGALPS
-560 IEGDYVKTNGAAN
+560 GAATNETANN
-573 GYTEFTIPLQY
+573 GYKEFTIPLQY

-589 GAIPTHII
+589 GETPTHII

-608 FTGGEGSTLYVDDF
+608 MTGADNSLLYLDDF
-622 SLVYEGT
+622 SLIYEGT

>member
-24 NLAGGATGYLRLTV
+24 NLTGGATGYLRLTV

-66 EGETVEETEDWEL
+66 EGETVEETEDWIL

-99 GWDGQAAGFDIPY
+99 GWDGQAAGFNIPY

-117 EVTITAGGEV
+117 EVTIAADKEV

-159 DDDAVSN
+159 DNDTVSN
-166 GASPTYSLSFESTET
+166 GTSATYRLAFESTES

-202 ASNSMRKELT
+202 VSNSMRKELT

-253 FNVSTKSEGSTTEPE
+253 FNVSTK
-268 EPTGSATLVASP
+268 PTSGATMTAGA

-286 LKATNVDAG
+286 LQATNVVPG
-295 TNGSIDGLKF
+295 TGVSTEGMKF
-305 QYRATAVTLAEGD
+305 QYREASETAVLAETD
-318 ETPWTDI
+318 EASWTDV
-325 VTTAEESTYIAML
+325 VTTTEENNYTAML
-338 TGLTASTTYEYR
+338 SGLTAETAYEYR
-350 VVNGEGTQIGSAQS
+350 LVNGNGDVISTQS
-364 FTTGEADAQTALVN
+364 FTTGEADAQTALYN
-378 GGFEDW
+378 GGFELW
-384 CERSAGTA
+384 SQNGQTVYPENESSAG
-392 LGKKNTTFPCSETDY
+392 NTTS
-407 DAGKLFWDTSNRGAN
+407 FWNTSNPGTSQGLGAIGGAVN
-422 SAGQLD
+422 
-428 PTNKADDLIISG
+428 PTTGITSPVVSG
-440 TYAARLESKLVNA
+440 TYAAKLQSTNKLSV
-453 VIIKAFAAASLYTGS
+453 FAAASLYTGKFQGLS
-468 FGAANMDMSATINFG
+468 GMSANMEFG
-483 QPFTSRPVALHGYYQ
+483 QPFTSRPIALHGYYQ
-498 YSPQNVDNVGDDL
+498 YTPQKINHVDR
-511 PADATVSEGNPDQ
+511 TPDGVTITNGETMDE
-524 CAIYIALA
+524 CSIFIALA
-532 KKTYTVNN
+532 KKSFTFNN
-540 RQENTFI
+540 KKEEEYI
-547 DFEGDE
+547 DYEGDD
-553 NIIAYGT
+553 NIIAYGALPS
-560 IEGDYVKTNGAAN
+560 GAATNETANN
-573 GYTEFTIPLQY
+573 GYKEFTIPLQY

-589 GAIPTHII
+589 GETPTHII

-608 FTGGEGSTLYVDDF
+608 MTGADNSLLYLDDF
-622 SLVYEGT
+622 SLIYEGT

>member
-1 MKRIYTILLIA
+1 MKHIYTILLIA

-19 CQQEE
+19 CQQED
-24 NLAGGATGYLRLTV
+24 NLTGGATGYLRLTV

-44 NSRADVPEG
+44 NSRADVPED

-253 FNVSTKSEGSTTEPE
+253 FNVSTK
-268 EPTGSATLVASP
+268 PTSGATMTAGA

-286 LKATNVDAG
+286 LQATNVVSG
-295 TNGSIDGLKF
+295 TGVSTEGMKF
-305 QYRATAVTLAEGD
+305 QYREASETAVLAETD
-318 ETPWTDI
+318 EASWTDV
-325 VTTAEESTYIAML
+325 VTTTEENKYTAML
-338 TGLTASTTYEYR
+338 SGLTAETAYEYR
-350 VVNGEGTQIGSAQS
+350 LVNGNGDVISTQS
-364 FTTGEADAQTALVN
+364 FTTSAADAQTALYN
-378 GGFEDW
+378 GGFELW
-384 CERSAGTA
+384 SQNGQTVYPENESSAG
-392 LGKKNTTFPCSETDY
+392 NTTS
-407 DAGKLFWDTSNRGAN
+407 FWNTSNPGTSQGLGAIGGAVN
-422 SAGQLD
+422 
-428 PTNKADDLIISG
+428 PTTGITSPVVSG
-440 TYAARLESKLVNA
+440 TYAAKLQSTNKLSV
-453 VIIKAFAAASLYTGS
+453 FAAASLYTGKFQGLS
-468 FGAANMDMSATINFG
+468 GMSANMEFG
-483 QPFTSRPVALHGYYQ
+483 QPFTSRPIALHGYYQ
-498 YSPQNVDNVGDDL
+498 YTPQKINHVDR
-511 PADATVSEGNPDQ
+511 TPDGVTITNGETMDE
-524 CAIYIALA
+524 CSIFIALA
-532 KKTYTVNN
+532 KKSFTFNN
-540 RQENTFI
+540 KKEEEYI
-547 DFEGDE
+547 DYEGDD
-553 NIIAYGT
+553 NIIAYGALPS
-560 IEGDYVKTNGAAN
+560 GAATNETANN
-573 GYTEFTIPLQY
+573 GYKEFTIPLQY

-589 GAIPTHII
+589 GETPTHII

-608 FTGGEGSTLYVDDF
+608 MTGADNSLLYLDDF
-622 SLVYEGT
+622 SLIYEGT
-629 PAIWKNK
+629 PTIWKNK